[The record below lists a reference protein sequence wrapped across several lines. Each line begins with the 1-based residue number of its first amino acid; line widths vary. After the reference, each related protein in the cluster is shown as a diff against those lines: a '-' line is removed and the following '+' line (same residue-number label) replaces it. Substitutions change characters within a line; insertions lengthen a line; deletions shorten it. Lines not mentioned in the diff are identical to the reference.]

1 MDNWKIQFMVVTF
14 VAFLQTYE
22 AASSAVAEERWLP
35 EHWQV
40 KSLFFWNRVPS
51 FRMEIF
57 CDLMTAWSF

>member
-40 KSLFFWNRVPS
+40 KSLFFFKS
-51 FRMEIF
+51 QRMKCKNISL
-57 CDLMTAWSF
+57 D